1 MADAAHT
8 QRDHLADAAS
18 AASWGAIIAGA
29 AVALAITVL
38 LVLLGAGF
46 GLAAISPWPGASA
59 GATTVGAAAVIWLI
73 VTQWIAALFGGYIT
87 GRLRTRWVGAHT
99 DEVFFRDT
107 AHGFITWA
115 VATVVGAAFIA
126 SGLTAVLNGGAST
139 TRAHMG
145 AQGSSGYF
153 VDSLFRTNGPTKSR
167 PDDTVRHEATRI
179 VIADTADPSRAQADR
194 LYLTELVTS
203 ETGLAPEAASA
214 RVDAVMGEVRKTADA
229 TRRNGARLAI
239 ATAIAMLI
247 GAFIAS
253 AAAAIG
259 GRLRDEP
266 HEGR

>member
-8 QRDHLADAAS
+8 QREQVADATS

-59 GATTVGAAAVIWLI
+59 GATTIGAAAVIWLI

-87 GRLRTRWVGAHT
+87 GRLRTKWVGAHT

-107 AHGFITWA
+107 AHGFVAWA

-126 SGLTAVLNGGAST
+126 SGLTAALNGGAST
-139 TRAHMG
+139 TLTHAG
-145 AQGSSGYF
+145 AQGSSLYF
-153 VDSLFRTNGPTKSR
+153 VDSLFRTHGRPNNR
-167 PDDTVRHEATRI
+167 PDDAVRQEATRI

-194 LYLTELVTS
+194 PYLTELVAA
-203 ETGLAPEAASA
+203 ETGLAPAAASA
-214 RVDAVMGEVRKTADA
+214 RVDAVMEDVRKSADA
-229 TRRNGARLAI
+229 ARRNGARLAI

-266 HEGR
+266 HAGR